1 MDNSSLRLEVDE
13 RRESVPETILNE
25 NMGQSSIVNVPHM
38 TKKVGQKD
46 NPVLVKK
53 LTKQVTKWLGTWN
66 ITNSSCCMDPFN
78 VRACVTPSRAEACLK
93 IHREKGTWVTSS
105 LMFGDTYCIGW
116 LEWLTWEFKRKMLLG
131 CIAGRAQPP
140 STWVCLEAWV
150 FAFAL
155 C

>member
-53 LTKQVTKWLGTWN
+53 LTKQVTK
-66 ITNSSCCMDPFN
+66 
-78 VRACVTPSRAEACLK
+78 
-93 IHREKGTWVTSS
+93 
-105 LMFGDTYCIGW
+105 
-116 LEWLTWEFKRKMLLG
+116 
-131 CIAGRAQPP
+131 
-140 STWVCLEAWV
+140 
-150 FAFAL
+150 
-155 C
+155 